1 MPPRRNSFLR
11 RSQKSNP
18 FVNMFG
24 EGPGGLLSLFSGQQ
38 SSKSGGLFGGRLGS
52 QSNVGAI
59 SGMISNTQKAI
70 DAVQKVAPVVQQAKQ
85 YGPLLRNL
93 PSMYKLLKEIKSPSD
108 DINSNEEV
116 SKDSDLEEK
125 ITVKSKQVEKIEK
138 IEKIET
144 CNPEFKEKKSLP
156 MYFMPGTRK

>member
-1 MPPRRNSFLR
+1 
-11 RSQKSNP
+11 
-18 FVNMFG
+18 MFG
-24 EGPGGLLSLFSGQQ
+24 EGPRGLFSLFNGQQ
-38 SSKSGGLFGGRLGS
+38 NLNSGGLFGGRLRS
-52 QSNVGAI
+52 QSNVGGI

-93 PSMYKLLKEIKSPSD
+93 PSMYKLLKEIKSPSV
-108 DINSNEEV
+108 EV
-116 SKDSDLEEK
+116 DARDEDSKDSDLEEEK
-125 ITVKSKQVEKIEK
+125 VIGKSKLAEK

-144 CNPEFKEKKSLP
+144 CNPEFEEKKSLP